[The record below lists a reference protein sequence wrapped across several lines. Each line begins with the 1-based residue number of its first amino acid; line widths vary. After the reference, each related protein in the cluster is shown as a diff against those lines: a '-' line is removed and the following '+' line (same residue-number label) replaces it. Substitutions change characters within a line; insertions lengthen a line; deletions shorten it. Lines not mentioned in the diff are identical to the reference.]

1 MTNILQNVTKDNI
14 LLQLKRIAVGAALV
28 LPLAAIGFLVM
39 YLVTNNYINGM
50 TLYVSFQSAM
60 IILVLW
66 TLGGAYESYRAMKE
80 FQQHQ
85 EDRKTERAFEKLS
98 NGNT

>member
-80 FQQHQ
+80 FQQH
-85 EDRKTERAFEKLS
+85 
-98 NGNT
+98 